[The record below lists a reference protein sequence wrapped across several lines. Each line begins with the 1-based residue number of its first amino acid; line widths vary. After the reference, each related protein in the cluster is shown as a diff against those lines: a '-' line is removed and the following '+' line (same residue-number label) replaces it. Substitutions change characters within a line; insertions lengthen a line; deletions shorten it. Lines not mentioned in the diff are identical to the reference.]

1 MTQRTLCAADIK
13 ITDTAIVNALL
24 AVQDSVMQT
33 WIIDS
38 GASFHCTPKE
48 CFLSFFAGNF
58 WKIYLGNNHAY
69 NIEGLGVVQV
79 AMGNGQEL
87 TLDQVPYVLGIK
99 KSLSFVGQLDIQ
111 GYSTIITSG
120 T

>member
-48 CFLSFFAGNF
+48 CFLSFFVGNF
-58 WKIYLGNNHAY
+58 GKVYLGNNHTC
-69 NIEGLGVVQV
+69 NIEGLGGCCLSGHGEWSR
-79 AMGNGQEL
+79 AN
-87 TLDQVPYVLGIK
+87 TRP
-99 KSLSFVGQLDIQ
+99 SLVCSRD
-111 GYSTIITSG
+111 
-120 T
+120 